1 MLKAPIP
8 SNDYLRVQNL
18 HDLDILDTAPEDEFN
33 EIVQLASTICNTPIS
48 LISLVDYSRQ
58 WFKAKVGV
66 TDTQTP
72 RDISFCGHAILVD
85 HDFFEVRDALKDN
98 RFFDNPLVLS
108 EPHIRF
114 YAGVQLVSRKGYKIG
129 MLCVNDTVPG
139 KLNKEQVQALK
150 VLGNHVAKLIELKVT
165 RKISEEKS
173 QKIELQNEMQKKM
186 ISIIAH
192 DIRGPI
198 GNIKTALDMIDANL
212 ISEEAKQKLVAMFP
226 KQISNTLDL
235 LNNIVDWGNIQLS
248 NSLKTGKEN
257 VLLFEI
263 VEKELNNL
271 KMGAE
276 LKQNTLSNLV
286 SKTALLHIN
295 PNILKF
301 MLRNLLINSNKFTQ
315 NGKIAVYHEN
325 SEGRHMIA
333 ISDTGIGMSSENIK
347 DLMSTDKT
355 LTTNGTLNEKGS
367 GMGIRL
373 IKEFIEEMGGTFS
386 VESELGKGT
395 TVRLLIPE

>member
-18 HDLDILDTAPEDEFN
+18 HELDILDTAPEDEFN
-33 EIVQLASTICNTPIS
+33 EIVQLASAICNTPIS

-66 TDTQTP
+66 TDNQTP

-85 HDFFEVRDALKDN
+85 HDFFEVRDALEDS

-114 YAGVQLVSRKGYKIG
+114 YAGVQLVSRKGFKIG

-150 VLGNHVAKLIELKVT
+150 VLGNHVAKLIDLKVT
-165 RKISEEKS
+165 RKISEEKTR
-173 QKIELQNEMQKKM
+173 KIEMQNEMQKKM

-212 ISEEAKQKLVAMFP
+212 ISEEAKHKLAAMFP

-235 LNNIVDWGNIQLS
+235 LNNIVDWGNIQLN
-248 NSLKTGKEN
+248 NSLKSGKEN
-257 VLLFEI
+257 ILLWNI
-263 VEKELNNL
+263 VENELNNL
-271 KMGAE
+271 KLGAE
-276 LKQNTLSNLV
+276 LKQNKLCNLV
-286 SKTALLHIN
+286 NNTALININ

-301 MLRNLLINSNKFTQ
+301 ILRNLLINSNKFTQ
-315 NGKIAVYHEN
+315 NGKISVYHEN
-325 SEGRHMIA
+325 AKSRHMIA
-333 ISDTGIGMSSENIK
+333 VSDTGIGMSQENIK
-347 DLMSTDKT
+347 DLLSADKT
-355 LTTNGTLNEKGS
+355 LTTKGTLNEKGS

-373 IKEFIEEMGGTFS
+373 IKEFIEEMGGTS
-386 VESELGKGT
+386 LVESELGKGT
-395 TVRLLIPE
+395 TVRLLISE